1 MPVPGSPRSTQV
13 VGGSCLAVRHGP
25 GLRAWLYDVALN
37 GTSRPTWTDRPAKIV
52 PSTATLYVSIEAV
65 RDTRPVGTCRCP
77 PRPEWP
83 PNQSRSAPTRTPATG
98 RSATADGRTNTLRV
112 QPYGL
117 RSVPLRPERDDGDAR
132 TDVAVWIP
140 IVPSKGSPDARAES
154 FRLLILHAPE
164 LRRGP
169 GPTLNITETRIR
181 ALTPEM
187 REAVITF
194 FGEYLSWPPLP
205 TPHAR
210 KENEVKEIA
219 ERCGL
224 SPEKAQ
230 KWARNRNDV
239 LAGPDGLFSQSA
251 RWYQPLG
258 GAARSAGNYLP
269 VFQRLIELG
278 AVTAPMVRRW
288 AMNQKVEL
296 SDYGRECA
304 GLGPVTQC
312 QPAGPRAISTIGE
325 CGVTVPTRA
334 QLGRHL
340 SAMART
346 SCEEE
351 RWS

>member
-1 MPVPGSPRSTQV
+1 MSVPGSPRSTQV
-13 VGGSCLAVRHGP
+13 IGGSRPANRHGSD
-25 GLRAWLYDVALN
+25 LHAWLYDVALN
-37 GTSRPTWTDRPAKIV
+37 GISRPTWTDRPVKVV
-52 PSTATLYVSIEAV
+52 PPTATLSVAIEAV
-65 RDTRPVGTCRCP
+65 SD
-77 PRPEWP
+77 
-83 PNQSRSAPTRTPATG
+83 TPASRHLQVPAAVGMATEPVWVCPDDDTG
-98 RSATADGRTNTLRV
+98 YWKIRNRGRTNTLRV

-117 RSVPLRPERDDGDAR
+117 RAVPLRPNATTAMPG

-140 IVPSKGSPDARAES
+140 IVPSKGSPDPRAES

-164 LRRGP
+164 PRRGP
-169 GPTLNITETRIR
+169 GPTQNITETKIR
-181 ALTPEM
+181 ALTSEM
-187 REAVITF
+187 REAIIMF

-219 ERCGL
+219 ERGGL

-278 AVTAPMVRRW
+278 AVTAPMVRLW
-288 AMNQKVEL
+288 AMNQKVEPYL
-296 SDYGRECA
+296 IMDENVLILDR
-304 GLGPVTQC
+304 
-312 QPAGPRAISTIGE
+312 
-325 CGVTVPTRA
+325 
-334 QLGRHL
+334 
-340 SAMART
+340 
-346 SCEEE
+346 
-351 RWS
+351 